1 MLHIRWPG
9 PEVQRKKYLYGHYS
23 FWENCP
29 AQLEAYFFSIS
40 KSLIKQFRGRIGR
53 LYQVLIRN
61 DREGGTLLILTDK
74 HLSLNH
80 ELLVYFRI
88 KVSTW
93 VKQNSTTLTTVELSR
108 GTILKHGIETSWSV
122 IAYSSICFVTTMTIT
137 TIWKQFRKKNT

>member
-1 MLHIRWPG
+1 MT
-9 PEVQRKKYLYGHYS
+9 
-23 FWENCP
+23 
-29 AQLEAYFFSIS
+29 
-40 KSLIKQFRGRIGR
+40 
-53 LYQVLIRN
+53 

-122 IAYSSICFVTTMTIT
+122 GNSLFKYMFCYYYDDNNNLKTI
-137 TIWKQFRKKNT
+137 